1 MPDIAVYPG
10 SFDPITNGHL
20 DLIQRALKIFDH
32 INMAVATNAF
42 KKSLFT
48 IEERVEM
55 ARESL
60 KEYPNVS
67 VSSFQ
72 GLLVKYAREQKAR
85 AILRGLRAVT
95 DFEYEFQL
103 AMMNRRLEPEIET
116 VFLMTGLRWV
126 FLSSSILK
134 EAAVHG
140 GNIEGMVPEI
150 VFKKLQ
156 EKFETVEEGA
166 IIADLRH
173 RRPGGRHRRGPDQ
186 APERGVPGGA

>member
-20 DLIQRALKIFDH
+20 DLIQRASKIFDH
-32 INMAVATNAF
+32 IIVAVATNAF
-42 KKSLFT
+42 KQSLFT

-55 ARESL
+55 VRISL
-60 KEYPNVS
+60 EGYPQVS
-67 VSSFQ
+67 IDTFD
-72 GLLVKYAREQKAR
+72 GLLVKYAKGKNAR

-103 AMMNRRLEPEIET
+103 AMMNRRLEPGVET

-134 EAAVHG
+134 EAAIHG
-140 GNIEGMVPEI
+140 GDIEGMVPEI
-150 VFKKLQ
+150 VHRKLK
-156 EKFETVEEGA
+156 EKFGLT
-166 IIADLRH
+166 
-173 RRPGGRHRRGPDQ
+173 
-186 APERGVPGGA
+186 

>member
-20 DLIQRALKIFDH
+20 DLIQRALRVFDH
-32 INMAVATNAF
+32 IVVAVATNAF
-42 KKSLFT
+42 KQSLFT
-48 IEERVEM
+48 IEERMEM
-55 ARESL
+55 IRESL
-60 KEYPNVS
+60 KDYPQVTID
-67 VSSFQ
+67 SFE
-72 GLLVKYAREQKAR
+72 GLLVNYAMRQKAR
-85 AILRGLRAVT
+85 SILRGLRAVT

-103 AMMNRRLEPEIET
+103 AMMNRRLEPEVET

-150 VFKKLQ
+150 VVKKLR
-156 EKFETVEEGA
+156 EKFA
-166 IIADLRH
+166 RLRK
-173 RRPGGRHRRGPDQ
+173 G
-186 APERGVPGGA
+186 

>member
-1 MPDIAVYPG
+1 MPDVVVYPG

-32 INMAVATNAF
+32 IVVAVATNAF

-48 IEERVEM
+48 IEERMEM
-55 ARESL
+55 IRGSL
-60 KEYPNVS
+60 ADQPNVS
-67 VSSFQ
+67 IDSFD
-72 GLLVKYAREQKAR
+72 GLLVKYAKARKAR

-134 EAAVHG
+134 EAAIHG
-140 GNIEGMVPEI
+140 GDIEGMVPEI
-150 VFKKLQ
+150 VFQKLR
-156 EKFETVEEGA
+156 EKFEL
-166 IIADLRH
+166 LRKT
-173 RRPGGRHRRGPDQ
+173 
-186 APERGVPGGA
+186 

>member
-20 DLIQRALKIFDH
+20 DLIQRALRIFDH
-32 INMAVATNAF
+32 IIVAVATNAF
-42 KKSLFT
+42 KQSLFT
-48 IEERVEM
+48 IEERMEM
-55 ARESL
+55 IRESL
-60 KEYPNVS
+60 KDYPQITID
-67 VSSFQ
+67 SFD
-72 GLLVKYAREQKAR
+72 GLLVNYAMRQKAR
-85 AILRGLRAVT
+85 AVLRGLRAVT

-103 AMMNRRLEPEIET
+103 AMMNRRLEPEVET

-150 VFKKLQ
+150 VIKKLR
-156 EKFETVEEGA
+156 EKFGQ
-166 IIADLRH
+166 LRK
-173 RRPGGRHRRGPDQ
+173 D
-186 APERGVPGGA
+186 

>member
-20 DLIQRALKIFDH
+20 DLIQRGLKIFDH
-32 INMAVATNAF
+32 IIVAVATNRF
-42 KKSLFT
+42 KQSLFT
-48 IEERVEM
+48 IEERMEM
-55 ARESL
+55 VRISL
-60 KEYPNVS
+60 ADTPNVS
-67 VSSFQ
+67 IDSFN
-72 GLLVKYAREQKAR
+72 GLLVEYATRQNAR

-103 AMMNRRLEPEIET
+103 SLMNRRLKPEIET
-116 VFLMTGLRWV
+116 VFLMTGLRWI

-150 VFKKLQ
+150 VYKKLK
-156 EKFETVEEGA
+156 EKFGYV
-166 IIADLRH
+166 
-173 RRPGGRHRRGPDQ
+173 
-186 APERGVPGGA
+186 

>member
-1 MPDIAVYPG
+1 MTPVSGPRSPVLKMPDIAVYPG

-32 INMAVATNAF
+32 IVVAVATNAF
-42 KKSLFT
+42 KQSLFT
-48 IEERVEM
+48 IEERMEM
-55 ARESL
+55 IRGSL
-60 KEYPNVS
+60 AGNPNVS
-67 VSSFQ
+67 IDSFD
-72 GLLVKYAREQKAR
+72 GLLVKYARATKAR

-134 EAAVHG
+134 EAAIHG
-140 GNIEGMVPEI
+140 GDIQGMVPEI
-150 VFKKLQ
+150 VFQKLR
-156 EKFETVEEGA
+156 EKFEL
-166 IIADLRH
+166 LRK
-173 RRPGGRHRRGPDQ
+173 
-186 APERGVPGGA
+186 V

>member
-32 INMAVATNAF
+32 IVVAVATNAF
-42 KKSLFT
+42 KQSLFT
-48 IEERVEM
+48 IEERMEM
-55 ARESL
+55 IRGSL
-60 KEYPNVS
+60 ADNPNIS
-67 VSSFQ
+67 IDSFD
-72 GLLVKYAREQKAR
+72 GLLVKYAKARKAR

-134 EAAVHG
+134 EAAMHG
-140 GNIEGMVPEI
+140 GDIEGMVPEI
-150 VFKKLQ
+150 VFQKLR
-156 EKFETVEEGA
+156 EKFEL
-166 IIADLRH
+166 LRK
-173 RRPGGRHRRGPDQ
+173 
-186 APERGVPGGA
+186 V

>member
-20 DLIQRALKIFDH
+20 DLIQRGLKIFDR
-32 INMAVATNAF
+32 IIVAVARNPI
-42 KKSLFT
+42 KKSLFST
-48 IEERVEM
+48 EERMEM
-55 ARESL
+55 LRVSL
-60 KEYPNVS
+60 QVYSQVTID
-67 VSSFQ
+67 SFE
-72 GLLVKYAREQKAR
+72 GLLVAYAKGQNAR

-134 EAAVHG
+134 EAAIHG

-150 VFKKLQ
+150 VYHKLR
-156 EKFETVEEGA
+156 EKFGLE
-166 IIADLRH
+166 
-173 RRPGGRHRRGPDQ
+173 
-186 APERGVPGGA
+186 

>member
-32 INMAVATNAF
+32 IVVAVATNAF
-42 KKSLFT
+42 KQSLFS
-48 IEERVEM
+48 IEDRIEM
-55 ARESL
+55 VRGSL
-60 KEYPNVS
+60 EGNPRIS
-67 VSSFQ
+67 IDTFE
-72 GLLVKYAREQKAR
+72 GLLVKYAKRKNAR

-134 EAAVHG
+134 EAAIHG
-140 GNIEGMVPEI
+140 GDIEGMVPEI
-150 VFKKLQ
+150 VYRKLR
-156 EKFETVEEGA
+156 EKFGLA
-166 IIADLRH
+166 
-173 RRPGGRHRRGPDQ
+173 
-186 APERGVPGGA
+186 

>member
-32 INMAVATNAF
+32 IVVAVATNAF

-48 IEERVEM
+48 IEERMEM
-55 ARESL
+55 IRGSL
-60 KEYPNVS
+60 ADNPNIS
-67 VSSFQ
+67 IDSFD
-72 GLLVKYAREQKAR
+72 GLLVKYAKARKAR

-134 EAAVHG
+134 EAAMHG
-140 GNIEGMVPEI
+140 GDIEGMVPEI
-150 VFKKLQ
+150 VFQKLR
-156 EKFETVEEGA
+156 EKFEL
-166 IIADLRH
+166 LRK
-173 RRPGGRHRRGPDQ
+173 
-186 APERGVPGGA
+186 A

>member
-32 INMAVATNAF
+32 IIVAVATNAF
-42 KKSLFT
+42 KQSLFT
-48 IEERVEM
+48 IEERLEM
-55 ARESL
+55 LRESL

-67 VSSFQ
+67 IDSFQ
-72 GLLVKYAREQKAR
+72 GLLVKYARGKKAR
-85 AILRGLRAVT
+85 VILRGLRAVT

-134 EAAVHG
+134 EAAIHG
-140 GNIEGMVPEI
+140 GDIEGMVPEV
-150 VFKKLQ
+150 VFQKLK
-156 EKFETVEEGA
+156 EKFELLKKGK
-166 IIADLRH
+166 
-173 RRPGGRHRRGPDQ
+173 
-186 APERGVPGGA
+186 

>member
-10 SFDPITNGHL
+10 SFDPITYGHL
-20 DLIQRALKIFDH
+20 DLIQRALRIFDR
-32 INMAVATNAF
+32 IIVAVASNTF

-48 IEERVEM
+48 IEERMEM
-55 ARESL
+55 IRESL

-67 VSSFQ
+67 IDSFQ

-103 AMMNRRLEPEIET
+103 AMMNRRLEPEVET
-116 VFLMTGLRWV
+116 VFLMTGMRWV

-140 GNIEGMVPEI
+140 GDIEGMVPEI
-150 VFKKLQ
+150 VVKKLK
-156 EKFETVEEGA
+156 EKFELLTK
-166 IIADLRH
+166 
-173 RRPGGRHRRGPDQ
+173 GR
-186 APERGVPGGA
+186 

>member
-20 DLIQRALKIFDH
+20 DLIQRGLKVFDR
-32 INMAVATNAF
+32 IIVAVATNTF

-48 IEERVEM
+48 IEERMEM
-55 ARESL
+55 IRVSL
-60 KEYPNVS
+60 ADQPKVS
-67 VSSFQ
+67 IDSFE
-72 GLLVKYAREQKAR
+72 GLLVHYAKRRNAR
-85 AILRGLRAVT
+85 VILRGLRAVT

-140 GNIEGMVPEI
+140 GDIEGMVPEI
-150 VFKKLQ
+150 VVRMLK
-156 EKFETVEEGA
+156 EKFR
-166 IIADLRH
+166 LK
-173 RRPGGRHRRGPDQ
+173 
-186 APERGVPGGA
+186 